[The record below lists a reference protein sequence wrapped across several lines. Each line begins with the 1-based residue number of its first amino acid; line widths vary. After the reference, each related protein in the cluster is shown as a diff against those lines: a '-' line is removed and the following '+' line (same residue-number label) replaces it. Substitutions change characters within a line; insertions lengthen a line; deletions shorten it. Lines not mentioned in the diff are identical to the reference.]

1 MSRYKNISIRNKLI
15 IIQAATA
22 FIAVLICCVF
32 FVLNDIKTIKASAE
46 KKMHSIARI
55 VGENA
60 VAPLLFVDQDAASQ
74 ILLKLNKEPDI
85 REAEVLDKK
94 GKIFARYT
102 RAGNGDSAAL
112 LTGNRAIA
120 SSGFFGKNILVNYT
134 ISQDKEL
141 LGTIILRAELTDL
154 NHIIVNYIIVA
165 ALVLCAGLVAALIIS
180 TFLQRAISSRLL
192 SLVSK
197 TKEVAATGNYSLRI
211 PAGGTDEIAILS
223 GGVNNM
229 LDQIEKMEKS
239 LKETNI
245 ELKNYAH
252 NLERS
257 NKELE
262 EFAYISSHDM
272 KSPITSLL
280 GLLMLMEQE
289 NAVKPEFN
297 NLFEM
302 VKNSTIQMKKTINA
316 LNEIIAFRKT
326 LKKEREKISFNE
338 AWEDVKIRVYDM
350 INSSGAI
357 IQADFSACPFI
368 YYPSVHLKSILQ
380 NLLTNAI
387 KYTQPGKPPVISI
400 KTINQ
405 DHSVLLE
412 VTDEGLG
419 IDMKRYKDKLYGL
432 FQRFHTHTDG
442 MGIGLHMIHS
452 IIESY
457 DGKISIDS
465 QVGKGTTFKIYFN
478 HAQVQ

>member
-1 MSRYKNISIRNKLI
+1 
-15 IIQAATA
+15 
-22 FIAVLICCVF
+22 
-32 FVLNDIKTIKASAE
+32 
-46 KKMHSIARI
+46 
-55 VGENA
+55 
-60 VAPLLFVDQDAASQ
+60 
-74 ILLKLNKEPDI
+74 
-85 REAEVLDKK
+85 
-94 GKIFARYT
+94 
-102 RAGNGDSAAL
+102 
-112 LTGNRAIA
+112 
-120 SSGFFGKNILVNYT
+120 
-134 ISQDKEL
+134 
-141 LGTIILRAELTDL
+141 
-154 NHIIVNYIIVA
+154 
-165 ALVLCAGLVAALIIS
+165 
-180 TFLQRAISSRLL
+180 
-192 SLVSK
+192 
-197 TKEVAATGNYSLRI
+197 
-211 PAGGTDEIAILS
+211 
-223 GGVNNM
+223 
-229 LDQIEKMEKS
+229 MEKS

-350 INSSGAI
+350 IHSSGAI
-357 IQADFSACPFI
+357 IKADFSACPFI

-465 QVGKGTTFKIYFN
+465 QVNKGTTFKIYFN